1 MMIEPPIESLL
12 KKTDGNH
19 YKLCVLASK
28 RAKEIS
34 NKNYFNEV
42 QITDYS
48 KKEITQALEE
58 INEGVVVAGKFGEE

>member
-1 MMIEPPIESLL
+1 M
-12 KKTDGNH
+12 
-19 YKLCVLASK
+19 LASK

-58 INEGVVVAGKFGEE
+58 IHEGAVVAGKFGEE